1 MITLG
6 TREHGQRRRRA
17 VPVMQDTFHKS
28 EWMESG
34 EDPVL
39 SPTAFLVEQ
48 PPNTTLVPHFHR
60 QNQFQLFVEGGGTIG
75 RNPLG
80 PVTVHYAGAYTGYG
94 PLVSGPQGIKYFT
107 IRPVCESGFVPVADA
122 GEKQLRG
129 PRRHA
134 TAGPVVVPDAA
145 ALATLTEVR
154 QQVLI
159 APAADGLAAIASEL
173 PPGATLR
180 SAHIP
185 AAQGQFVFVLA
196 GSLVH
201 EGLSLAPWE
210 SLFAAADD
218 PAPLLV
224 AGPGGAQVVM
234 LSTPPRDPAYR

>member
-1 MITLG
+1 MIVLG

-28 EWMESG
+28 EWLESG

-60 QNQFQLFVEGGGTIG
+60 QNQFQLFVAGGGTIG

-94 PLVSGPQGIKYFT
+94 PLVSGPQGITYFT

-122 GEKQLRG
+122 GEKLLRG

-134 TAGPVVVPDAA
+134 TAGPIAVPDAA
-145 ALATLTEVR
+145 TLAALTAVR

-159 APAADGLAAIASEL
+159 APEPDGLAAIVTEL
-173 PPGATLR
+173 PPGGAVR
-180 SAHIP
+180 SQAIP

-196 GSLVH
+196 GSLEH
-201 EGLSLAPWE
+201 EGLTLTPWE

-218 PAPLLV
+218 PAPLLR